1 MVGLDPTNEV
11 ERVSLSLLHRILST
25 LPPVGRIVT
34 GHTYTLRWK
43 TRDLDRDWDL
53 RSIRLKNCRAVASP
67 QLRSDL
73 ST

>member
-43 TRDLDRDWDL
+43 TRDLDRD
-53 RSIRLKNCRAVASP
+53 
-67 QLRSDL
+67 
-73 ST
+73 